1 MHHGG
6 LVAGIA
12 DGDPAAFAAAYDQY
26 APGLYAYSVSVLG
39 DPAGAAEAVQ
49 DTFIVASLRL
59 SGLHDT
65 SRLRSWLYAVARNEC
80 RRLRYEQ
87 GAAPLGARAGETG
100 DDTADFG
107 ESLEQAAQRE
117 MVLSVLDGLS
127 DADRDIVELTLRHEF
142 YGAELADALGVP
154 RNQAHALTTR
164 GRAQFETALGALLV
178 SHSGQG
184 SCAELA
190 QILSSWDGELTPA
203 IRRQVRRHIDSC
215 PGCAGQYRREITP
228 VALLGT
234 LPVPLL
240 PAGLRSRVLGFL
252 SDGSAEAV
260 AARVEVAQRAEPFAR
275 SGFPV
280 PLDPVAPA
288 RGPMTLMPAAAVVL
302 AVFTLFGGGA
312 YLAANTLHHSP
323 QPVQSGLSPA
333 LALPSAQPAPSA
345 IPPPAGAGGSQ
356 RHSLAGSVPIGVVG
370 SLAALPSPVLTSSA
384 PGRARA
390 SAAAPGRSASSSA
403 KPGRT
408 SSPRP
413 TTPKPTRTSTAAPT
427 TPSTPAPTT
436 PVPTTPVPTTPV
448 PTTPVPT
455 TPAPTTPAP
464 TTPAPTTPAPT
475 TPAPTTPV
483 PTTPAPTPA
492 PTPATTRI
500 IAAGAA

>member
-6 LVAGIA
+6 LVAGII
-12 DGDPAAFAAAYDQY
+12 DGDPAALAAAYDQY

-39 DPAGAAEAVQ
+39 DLAGAAEAVQ

-65 SRLRSWLYAVARNEC
+65 SRLRSWLYAVTRNEC
-80 RRLRYEQ
+80 RRLRDEQ
-87 GAAPLGARAGETG
+87 GAALLGARAGETG
-100 DDTADFG
+100 DDTTDFG

-203 IRRQVRRHIDSC
+203 IRKQVRRHIDSC

-234 LPVPLL
+234 LPVPVL
-240 PAGLRSRVLGFL
+240 PAALRSRVLGL
-252 SDGSAEAV
+252 LADGSAEAV
-260 AARVEVAQRAEPFAR
+260 AGRVEVAQRAEPFSR

-280 PLDPVAPA
+280 PLDPVAPV
-288 RGPMTLMPAAAVVL
+288 RGPMTLMPAAAVV
-302 AVFTLFGGGA
+302 AVVFTLFGGGA

-323 QPVQSGLSPA
+323 QPVQSALSPA

-345 IPPPAGAGGSQ
+345 TPPPAGAGASQ
-356 RHSLAGSVPIGVVG
+356 RHSLTGSVPIGVVG
-370 SLAALPSPVLTSSA
+370 SLAALPSPVLTSTAPGGTRSTA
-384 PGRARA
+384 PGR
-390 SAAAPGRSASSSA
+390 GASSSA
-403 KPGRT
+403 KPSQT
-408 SSPRP
+408 SSPKPTTPKP
-413 TTPKPTRTSTAAPT
+413 TTPKPTRTPTAAPT
-427 TPSTPAPTT
+427 TPSTPA
-436 PVPTTPVPTTPV
+436 PTTPVPTTPV

-475 TPAPTTPV
+475 TPAPTTPAS
-483 PTTPAPTPA
+483 TPATI
-492 PTPATTRI
+492 PATTRV
-500 IAAGAA
+500 IAAGGA